1 MRASDTLN
9 LWYGQRRVGQ
19 LWRNPAGAIGFR
31 YDPEWIPG
39 GGFAVSRSLPLAM
52 GEFAPE
58 EGIAQRWFANLLPEG
73 TVREHIVRD
82 LKLPNTDFDLHARHR
97 AHRLP
102 SRLRCR
108 RRTQSQCD
116 HARALGSAR
125 QTM

>member
-1 MRASDTLN
+1 MRDSDTLN

-52 GEFAPE
+52 GGFAPE

-82 LKLPNTDFDLHARHR
+82 LKLPNTDFDLLR
-97 AHRLP
+97 AP
-102 SRLRCR
+102 S
-108 RRTQSQCD
+108 
-116 HARALGSAR
+116 SASI
-125 QTM
+125 TISPSMSAANAIPV